1 MMPTPVS
8 IIIIISLFFKLSS
21 FFLLRHVN
29 PQTVFLILDFLFVL
43 NLSFNL
49 EKQILPFTLP
59 VNLLVVCLFVHVIKS
74 RGSIC
79 EEQKE
84 LWNK

>member
-1 MMPTPVS
+1 MMPTPVAGQHNHNHWS
-8 IIIIISLFFKLSS
+8 FFFKLSS
-21 FFLLRHVN
+21 FFSLRHVN

-59 VNLLVVCLFVHVIKS
+59 VNLLVVCLFVHVTKS

-79 EEQKE
+79 EE
-84 LWNK
+84 